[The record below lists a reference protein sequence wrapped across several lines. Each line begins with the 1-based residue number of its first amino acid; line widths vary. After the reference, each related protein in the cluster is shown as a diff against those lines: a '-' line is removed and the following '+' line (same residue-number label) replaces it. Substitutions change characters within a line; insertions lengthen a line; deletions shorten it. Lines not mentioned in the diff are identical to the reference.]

1 MIIAP
6 SAYTSSS
13 TFCTEFCLVLELELS
28 GDDQWPSFDV
38 LGSRQEWGLWITS
51 VVMLKSCLQRVA
63 ALELLSSSLIP
74 KNVTKCLGNAVFYSN
89 KTDDGKTDLVTYKKD
104 VRPAGGE
111 KQFDEYTPSPFKQ
124 PGPRRY
130 GYVMNYKTDG
140 LLPRDGKPVRSLPP
154 YRPKNKWDKKHAL
167 FGQNDYIDI
176 LGDGDVH
183 PADLLT
189 GPKWLIAFKG
199 NERERLMRKMEWEGP
214 RLRLMYPSEY
224 NRMEKRIRY
233 LTKLYNHKRKS
244 RWAD

>member
-1 MIIAP
+1 M
-6 SAYTSSS
+6 
-13 TFCTEFCLVLELELS
+13 FK
-28 GDDQWPSFDV
+28 
-38 LGSRQEWGLWITS
+38 S
-51 VVMLKSCLQRVA
+51 VFLRSPAASEVLKSSFFTNS
-63 ALELLSSSLIP
+63 LLKRLASATCYST
-74 KNVTKCLGNAVFYSN
+74 KNYK
-89 KTDDGKTDLVTYKKD
+89 DERDLTTYKKD
-104 VRPAGGE
+104 VKPRGIE
-111 KQFDEYTPSPFKQ
+111 KNFDAYTPSPFNR

-130 GYVMNYKTDG
+130 GYAIRYKTDG

-154 YRPKNKWDKKHAL
+154 YRPKNSWDTKHAL

-199 NERERLMRKMEWEGP
+199 NERERLLRKMEWEGP
-214 RLRLMYPSEY
+214 RLKLMYPSEY
-224 NRMEKRIRY
+224 NRMQKRIRY